1 MNILHITK
9 VKNWNGEVQQ
19 LFLLVV
25 EQKRKGLD
33 VTVLCPAQSAIF
45 QKLSE
50 KSINT
55 QTFSEKNKNCIKLSG
70 IINKI
75 KKECQIN
82 IIHLHSSSLLL
93 ASIIYHKFY
102 DNKTP
107 IILAKK
113 SMIRGSSIFSQ
124 LKYNHTSIKKI
135 ICVSEAVQA
144 TLTDLM
150 WEKNIHKISVLYD
163 GINTD
168 LCTKTSPMD
177 IRQQH
182 NLIKSDFIV
191 GNIAN
196 HTSAKDL
203 EIFVKTAN
211 YIVNTLGLSDVKFFQ
226 IGGETKYSK
235 IIHDLAEQYDLT
247 NNLFFMGFQNNASDL
262 LPQFD
267 AMLMT
272 SKREG
277 LPLTIYEAFLYKIP
291 VVSTKAGGIP
301 EAIEHDKTGF
311 LSDIGDF
318 KSLGDNI
325 VRIKK
330 DVLMRKLIVN
340 NAESLLNM
348 KFTQSVMERK
358 THDVYLECLND
369 SSRIVKKRA

>member
-25 EQKRKGLD
+25 EQKRMGLD
-33 VTVLCPAQSAIF
+33 VCVLCSFGSEIHK
-45 QKLSE
+45 KLSE
-50 KSINT
+50 TGINT
-55 QTFSEKNKNCIKLSG
+55 RTYCKNEKTAIKLAG
-70 IINKI
+70 IINQI
-75 KKECQIN
+75 KKECLIRV
-82 IIHLHSSSLLL
+82 IHLHSSSLLL
-93 ASIIYHKFY
+93 ASIIYSKFY

-177 IRQQH
+177 IRQQY

-340 NAESLLNM
+340 NAEFLLNM

-369 SSRIVKKRA
+369 SSKIVKK